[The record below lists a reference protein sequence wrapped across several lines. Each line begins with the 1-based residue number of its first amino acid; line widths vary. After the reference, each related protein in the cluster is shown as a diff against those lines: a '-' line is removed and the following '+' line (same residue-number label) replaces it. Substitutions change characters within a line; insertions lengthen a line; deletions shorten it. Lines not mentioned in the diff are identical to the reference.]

1 MWELIDLI
9 LIKLLCLI
17 LWKVRIQILLFCLCL
32 LSSSIAICVCACV
45 QTSCLWDCC
54 FACPLSSSSLSL
66 SLLPLLCCSL
76 NTDFS
81 FPASIRKSRDVL
93 VFMCSIR
100 LTYPNNNFHY
110 ISFIIRSLRTQHMQC
125 LYLHILISNIS
136 NRLSDHNFCN
146 FTFDFLESWMRYF
159 SNCSMA

>member
-1 MWELIDLI
+1 MGTDRSNIDKVTVPHSMKSKSTNLIILSLPIVLI
-9 LIKLLCLI
+9 YCNM
-17 LWKVRIQILLFCLCL
+17 
-32 LSSSIAICVCACV
+32 CVCVCV